1 MKAAGHTAAD
11 GGEDDHVSAALL
23 AAPFIPEPVFF
34 CSVEPPSM
42 AAQKQFDIALGSTS
56 WNKTR
61 IKIDE
66 APYCYL
72 ICELLVCTHNT

>member
-11 GGEDDHVSAALL
+11 GGVDDHVSAELL

-56 WNKTR
+56 
-61 IKIDE
+61 
-66 APYCYL
+66 
-72 ICELLVCTHNT
+72 